1 MNPQADSVIYD
12 FSQHLNSE
20 AWHIVNDGVM
30 GGFSKG
36 KMAINAAG
44 NALFEGFITTENSGG
59 FSSVKHAFPEKLVS
73 NYKSVLLR
81 IKGDGKMYQFRI
93 KERLEQP
100 FSYIHEFQTSGEWET
115 IRIPLAAFYPSFRG
129 HTLNMPNYNGESM
142 QEVTFLIGNK
152 KKEYFAL
159 EIERIWLE

>member
-1 MNPQADSVIYD
+1 M
-12 FSQHLNSE
+12 
-20 AWHIVNDGVM
+20 
-30 GGFSKG
+30 
-36 KMAINAAG
+36 
-44 NALFEGFITTENSGG
+44 
-59 FSSVKHAFPEKLVS
+59 
-73 NYKSVLLR
+73 R